1 MKLMSIVEGLDAG
14 GWTPFVGPAQVAWKM
29 ATVLILG
36 CAPAEF
42 AFPAST
48 GCKMGTRRTL
58 IVEGADAPDVR
69 AF

>member
-29 ATVLILG
+29 VTVLMLG
-36 CAPAEF
+36 RALAEF
-42 AFPAST
+42 VCPAPT
-48 GCKMGTRRTL
+48 GCKTGTRRTW
-58 IVEGADAPDVR
+58 IAEGADAPDVR